1 MKSVAILGCLLPLVL
16 ALPAVGQETETPKQ
30 EGHHPH
36 VRIERKIVKIDS
48 LGNRTETEDN
58 SDQDV
63 MIFHND
69 GNLDLPPDIG
79 ENFDIDVE
87 ISGDPSSPE
96 FKEKM
101 EAFQERMKA
110 FGERM
115 KEFGE
120 KMKEE
125 HGGMSVEMKEEIEQM
140 RQDGAQMRQDGAQM
154 RQDGAQMR
162 QEMRMLRTLPS
173 DPSSDSTIML
183 LQSGVANAEARVVEL
198 RARLKNLPKEN
209 PQYGTLKKDLADATK
224 DLDEARVAVA
234 EARNT
239 GFFMSVDGSGG
250 SMVYN
255 INGMRIN
262 VDSIVSSATSTN
274 GATLGFGS
282 SMGNGRSRSV
292 MVHVDTDSL
301 HGAANMSITTNGDSK
316 QAHRILVN
324 FGCNDS
330 LGNGIGPR
338 IMIRSIASANGANA
352 PGIDFTQGPVTMKSN
367 TFYIDGDS
375 VQMVDGKS
383 AQMVVRIDR
392 GGSDDGN
399 VKVMVMSLERG
410 RSSNEARPRTEGAT
424 PLADAPLI
432 PRGSIGYQLGEN
444 VPNPFAEKTAISF
457 TLPKPSHVTLSVFD
471 GTGSLVKTLKDEEM
485 SEGTHSVNFNASGL
499 PSGIYLYRLV
509 ADGFSEAKTM
519 TIAK

>member
-120 KMKEE
+120 KMKDE
-125 HGGMSVEMKEEIEQM
+125 HGGMSVEMKEEI
-140 RQDGAQMRQDGAQM
+140 D
-154 RQDGAQMR
+154 
-162 QEMRMLRTLPS
+162 
-173 DPSSDSTIML
+173 TISL

-234 EARNT
+234 EARSAS
-239 GFFMSVDGSGG
+239 FVFMSRDGGDGAMVFNFNGTAISIDSAIG
-250 SMVYN
+250 SAM
-255 INGMRIN
+255 G
-262 VDSIVSSATSTN
+262 SATSQH
-274 GATLGFGS
+274 GKGFAFSS
-282 SMGNGRSRSV
+282 SMGNGRGQRL
-292 MVHVDTDSL
+292 M
-301 HGAANMSITTNGDSK
+301 
-316 QAHRILVN
+316 VN

-330 LGNGIGPR
+330 LKNGMGSR

-485 SEGTHSVNFNASGL
+485 SEGTHLVNFNASGL

>member
-79 ENFDIDVE
+79 ESFDIDVE

-115 KEFGE
+115 KEFGD
-120 KMKEE
+120 KMKKE
-125 HGGMSVEMKEEIEQM
+125 HGGASIEMKEEME
-140 RQDGAQMRQDGAQM
+140 QMRQDGAQM

-162 QEMRMLRTLPS
+162 QEMRVLRTLPS
-173 DPSSDSTIML
+173 DPSSDSTIKL

-234 EARNT
+234 EARSAS
-239 GFFMSVDGSGG
+239 FVFMSRDGGDGAMVFNFNGTAISIDSAIG
-250 SMVYN
+250 SAM
-255 INGMRIN
+255 G
-262 VDSIVSSATSTN
+262 SATSQH
-274 GATLGFGS
+274 GKGFAFSS
-282 SMGNGRSRSV
+282 SMGSGRGQRL
-292 MVHVDTDSL
+292 M
-301 HGAANMSITTNGDSK
+301 
-316 QAHRILVN
+316 VN

-383 AQMVVRIDR
+383 AQMVVRIDH

-471 GTGSLVKTLKDEEM
+471 GTGSLVKTLKDEDM